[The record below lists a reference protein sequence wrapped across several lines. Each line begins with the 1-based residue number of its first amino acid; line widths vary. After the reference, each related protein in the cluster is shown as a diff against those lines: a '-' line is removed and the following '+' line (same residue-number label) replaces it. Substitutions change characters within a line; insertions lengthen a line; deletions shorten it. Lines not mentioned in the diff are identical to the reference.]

1 MRRRPVGWCAVQG
14 HRRRCQRGAALG
26 GVHRGVPDPG
36 GSLGQRQHPL
46 GMTPTVRA
54 DAQHVIEQRG
64 ALARTWREVLGVT
77 MGAIMRGDT
86 GAHHLRSRNLT
97 V

>member
-1 MRRRPVGWCAVQG
+1 
-14 HRRRCQRGAALG
+14 
-26 GVHRGVPDPG
+26 
-36 GSLGQRQHPL
+36 
-46 GMTPTVRA
+46 MTPTVRA